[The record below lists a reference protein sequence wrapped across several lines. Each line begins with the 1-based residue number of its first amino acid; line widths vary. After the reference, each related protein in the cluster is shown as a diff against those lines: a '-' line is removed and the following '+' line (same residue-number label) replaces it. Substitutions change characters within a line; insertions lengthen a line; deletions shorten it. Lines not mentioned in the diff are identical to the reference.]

1 MINDN
6 ARKDHFLITS
16 LDKTNKPEQLMR
28 IDNSINSGISEIN
41 KLTKFWACPSENIF
55 CNTYYYFIWQDYTQN
70 KINLNLKSNFQFINF
85 VAEFPDDFLTKLL
98 LSKNINTITT
108 ISDIESKKFK
118 KHDIFF

>member
-1 MINDN
+1 
-6 ARKDHFLITS
+6 
-16 LDKTNKPEQLMR
+16 MR